1 MEPPHAK
8 TRRGRPYAL
17 LQASWR
23 LASPCNDGAAAPPP
37 TCLLSLAPE
46 PPRRV
51 DRASGVNRPA
61 ERLSIGITVGAQG
74 VRKRREVMLLEQSE
88 RMDDDPRTSSGRQHG
103 SKQNQ

>member
-1 MEPPHAK
+1 
-8 TRRGRPYAL
+8 
-17 LQASWR
+17 
-23 LASPCNDGAAAPPP
+23 
-37 TCLLSLAPE
+37 
-46 PPRRV
+46 V

-74 VRKRREVMLLEQSE
+74 VRKRREVMAVAFRDCQEETGYEKAPRSHLLEQSE